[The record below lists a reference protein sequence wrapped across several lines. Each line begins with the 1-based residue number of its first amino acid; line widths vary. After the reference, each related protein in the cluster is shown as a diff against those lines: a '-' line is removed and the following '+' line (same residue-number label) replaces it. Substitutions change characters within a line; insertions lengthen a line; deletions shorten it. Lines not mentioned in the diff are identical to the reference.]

1 MTDKFNLE
9 EIVEFGGFLE
19 LTKELEVYVAD
30 DELGHESLAVVKKP
44 LKKGTL
50 VKVHQLIAKNTVAML
65 EDINTQDRCLVK
77 SAELLEAIK

>member
-1 MTDKFNLE
+1 MTAKFKLE

-19 LTKELEVYVAD
+19 LTKELEVFMAED
-30 DELGHESLAVVKKP
+30 QNDNKSEAIVKKP

-50 VKVHQLIAKNTVAML
+50 VKVHQLVAKNTVAML

-77 SAELLEAIK
+77 ADELMRAIK